1 MRTIAIVGKPNVGK
15 STLFNRIIKKRKS
28 IVDDTPGVT
37 RDRIYGDA
45 EWLTRRFE
53 LIDTGGLTV
62 KDATF
67 KDNIE
72 MQVNFAID
80 ESQVIIFIVSH
91 KDGIDMDDDYVA
103 KMLKQH
109 AKTKKIILVVN
120 KAESNKANEKMN
132 QFYQLGFGKPFLISA
147 EHGIGVGDLL
157 DEIVG
162 TLPAEP
168 ENNGKDSFKFCIIGK
183 PNVGKSSLTNTI
195 LREERVI
202 VSDVAGTTRDSIDSD
217 FKYQN
222 KEYTIIDTAGIRR
235 KGKIR
240 EQVEKYSV
248 IRAEGAIRRSKV
260 ILVMI
265 DGSEPFTEQDEII
278 GGLAYSAN
286 IPTIIVVNKWDLVKK
301 DNYTMNQFTKLIR
314 SKFKY
319 LAWAPIVFISSFDN
333 KRVHT
338 IFETLDAIEEQLN
351 RKISTSL
358 LNETILKAQMMQQP
372 PGFKGGRLNISYATQ
387 VKSQIPTFVIFV
399 NNPKYLHF
407 SYGRYVENKLR
418 EVFGLD
424 KVPMTLYWKDKNS
437 RIRGGNR

>member
-28 IVDDTPGVT
+28 IVDDQPGVT

-53 LIDTGGLTV
+53 LIDTGGLTL
-62 KDATF
+62 KEETF
-67 KDNIE
+67 KTNIE
-72 MQVNFAID
+72 MQVDFAID
-80 ESQVIIFIVSH
+80 ESQVIIFIVSY
-91 KDGIDMDDDYVA
+91 KDGINLDDEYVA
-103 KMLKQH
+103 KILKQH
-109 AKTKKIILVVN
+109 AKTKQIILVVN

-132 QFYQLGFGKPFLISA
+132 QFYQLGFGKPFLLSA

-162 TLPAEP
+162 KLPPEP
-168 ENNGKDSFKFCIIGK
+168 EHSRDDTFKFCIIGK

-202 VSDVAGTTRDSIDSD
+202 VSEIAGTTRDSIDSD

-222 KEYTIIDTAGIRR
+222 RQYTIIDTAGIRR
-235 KGKIR
+235 KGKIK

-265 DGSEPFTEQDEII
+265 DGSQPFTEQDEII
-278 GGLAYSAN
+278 GGLAYGAN
-286 IPTIIVVNKWDLVKK
+286 IPTVIVVNKWDLVKK
-301 DNYTMNQFTKLIR
+301 DNSTMNQFTKMIR

-319 LAWAPIVFISSFDN
+319 LAWAPLVFISAYDN

-338 IFETLDAIEEQLN
+338 IFETLNAIEEQLN

-407 SYGRYVENKLR
+407 SYGRYVENRIR

-424 KVPMTLYWKDKNS
+424 KVPITLFWKDKNS
-437 RIRGGNR
+437 RIRGGNK

>member
-1 MRTIAIVGKPNVGK
+1 
-15 STLFNRIIKKRKS
+15 
-28 IVDDTPGVT
+28 
-37 RDRIYGDA
+37 
-45 EWLTRRFE
+45 
-53 LIDTGGLTV
+53 
-62 KDATF
+62 
-67 KDNIE
+67 

-80 ESQVIIFIVSH
+80 ESQVIIFIVSF
-91 KDGIDMDDDYVA
+91 KDGINLDDEYVA
-103 KMLKQH
+103 KILKQH

-132 QFYQLGFGKPFLISA
+132 QFYQLGFGKPFLLSA

-162 TLPAEP
+162 KLPAEP

-278 GGLAYSAN
+278 GGL
-286 IPTIIVVNKWDLVKK
+286 
-301 DNYTMNQFTKLIR
+301 
-314 SKFKY
+314 
-319 LAWAPIVFISSFDN
+319 
-333 KRVHT
+333 
-338 IFETLDAIEEQLN
+338 EG
-351 RKISTSL
+351 
-358 LNETILKAQMMQQP
+358 KA
-372 PGFKGGRLNISYATQ
+372 GFKW
-387 VKSQIPTFVIFV
+387 
-399 NNPKYLHF
+399 H
-407 SYGRYVENKLR
+407 R
-418 EVFGLD
+418 EVGD
-424 KVPMTLYWKDKNS
+424 S
-437 RIRGGNR
+437 IC